1 MERMHGPAASGF
13 ALRDVTLLGK
23 LTPTQRDAVAAQCHW
38 QRMSAGDMVLA
49 REDAGA
55 AAHGQSVYLVVAG
68 SVRVTTYSAAGRQVT
83 FRDVASGDW
92 IGEIAAIDGGPRSA
106 DIQAL
111 TEGLLA
117 VVPRT
122 LFLQL
127 MQQHVDVLEQVL
139 RRLTG
144 LVRSL
149 SQRVIDLSTLGV
161 PQRLQ
166 AELLRLAMEAGIEGN
181 RARIAPAP
189 RHADMASANSTYR
202 EQVSREM
209 SALQRA
215 GLVGKE
221 PGMLVVLDVQRLEA
235 LVQKNK
241 AGLSTPTQE

>member
-1 MERMHGPAASGF
+1 MHSPAASGF
-13 ALRDVTLLGK
+13 ALRDVTLLAG
-23 LTPTQRDAVAAQCHW
+23 LTPAQRDAVAAQCSW
-38 QRMSAGDMVLA
+38 QRMSADDMVLA

-92 IGEIAAIDGGPRSA
+92 FGEIAAIDGGPRSA
-106 DIQAL
+106 DIQAI

-117 VVPRT
+117 VVPRM

-149 SQRVIDLSTLGV
+149 SRRVIDLSTLGV

-189 RHADMASANSTYR
+189 RHADLASAISTYR

-215 GLVGKE
+215 GLVCKE
-221 PGMLVVLDVQRLEA
+221 PGALIVLDVQRLEA

-241 AGLSTPTQE
+241 AGLSPPPQEQ

>member
-1 MERMHGPAASGF
+1 MHSPAASGF
-13 ALRDVTLLGK
+13 ALRDVTLLAG
-23 LTPTQRDAVAAQCHW
+23 LTPAQRDAVAAQCNW
-38 QRMSAGDMVLA
+38 QRMSARNMILA
-49 REDAGA
+49 RQDSGT

-83 FRDVASGDW
+83 FRDVAAGDW
-92 IGEIAAIDGGPRSA
+92 FGEIAAIDGGPRSA
-106 DIQAL
+106 DIQAI

-117 VVPRT
+117 VVPRM

-189 RHADMASANSTYR
+189 RHADLASAISTYR

-209 SALQRA
+209 SALQRT
-215 GLVGKE
+215 GLVCKE
-221 PGMLVVLDVQRLEA
+221 PGALIMLDVQRLEA
-235 LVQKNK
+235 LVQKSK
-241 AGLSTPTQE
+241 AGLSPPPQEE

>member
-1 MERMHGPAASGF
+1 MHSPAASGF
-13 ALRDVTLLGK
+13 ALREVTLLAG
-23 LTPTQRDAVAAQCHW
+23 LTPAQRDAVAAQCRW

-83 FRDVASGDW
+83 FRDVAAGDW
-92 IGEIAAIDGGPRSA
+92 FGEIAAIDGGPRSA
-106 DIQAL
+106 DIQAI

-117 VVPRT
+117 VVPRM

-181 RARIAPAP
+181 HARIAPAP
-189 RHADMASANSTYR
+189 RHADLASAISTYR

-215 GLVGKE
+215 GLVCKE
-221 PGMLVVLDVQRLEA
+221 PGALIVLDVQRLEA

-241 AGLSTPTQE
+241 AGLSTLPQE